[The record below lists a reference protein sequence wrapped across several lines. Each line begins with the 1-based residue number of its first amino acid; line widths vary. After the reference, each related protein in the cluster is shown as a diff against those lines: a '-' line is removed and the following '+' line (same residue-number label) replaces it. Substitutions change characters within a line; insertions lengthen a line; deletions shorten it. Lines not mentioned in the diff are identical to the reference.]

1 MNVGSILKS
10 KGRGVVYIKPDQP
23 IGEALAKLE
32 FEDVG
37 ALVVSKRGRKVDGI
51 ISERDVVRGL
61 RYYGAE
67 IFDRTVSDLMTVD
80 VVTCEASAQLAE
92 AMKLMKD
99 NAVRHLPVLKGGL
112 LIGVISI
119 RDLLSEETP
128 GGIER
133 PQPISVVRHSRIEGH
148 VVH

>member
-1 MNVGSILKS
+1 MNVGSIVKS

-37 ALVVSKRGRKVDGI
+37 ALIVSKRGRKVDGI

-67 IFDRTVSDLMTVD
+67 IFDRTVSDLMTD
-80 VVTCEASAQLAE
+80 EVVTCEASARLGE
-92 AMKLMKD
+92 AMTLMKD
-99 NAVRHLPVLKGGL
+99 NAVRHLPVLKAGV

-119 RDLLSEETP
+119 RDLLSVEIP
-128 GGIER
+128 GGVER
-133 PQPISVVRHSRIEGH
+133 PQPISIVPPKRIEGR

>member
-1 MNVGSILKS
+1 MNVGSIAKS
-10 KGRGVVYIKPDQP
+10 KGRGVAYIKPDQP

-67 IFDRTVSDLMTVD
+67 IFDRTVSDLMTAD
-80 VVTCEASAQLAE
+80 VVTCEASAPLAE

-99 NAVRHLPVLKGGL
+99 NAVRHLPVLKGGT

-119 RDLLSEETP
+119 RDLLNEEAP
-128 GGIER
+128 GRIER
-133 PQPISVVRHSRIEGH
+133 PQPISVVRHNRVEGR